1 MLGSEQIHLI
11 ILVDVSLVIFN
22 KNWYTFISIYAN
34 GRIEKMIKSMTGFGR
49 SEIVKGSRKISV
61 EIKSVNHRYL
71 ETGIKMPKKLN
82 VFESRMRELL
92 KKYAARGKVDIFIN
106 YEDASESQ
114 VNLKF
119 NQNIAD
125 EYMAIFDNMSEKYN
139 LKNDVTVGSLARF
152 PEVVTMDEV
161 QEDEEELWH
170 FIEEAMK
177 TALEQFVNTRILEG
191 ENLKKDLLGK
201 LDHMEE
207 LVTFV
212 EKRSPEIMKEYRS
225 KLEGKVREL
234 LGDTTIDE
242 SRIATEVIIYADKIC
257 VDEET
262 VRLRSHIEHA
272 RKCLDEDGGIG
283 RKLDFIAQEMN
294 REANTTLSKAN
305 DIEISNAAID
315 LKTEIEK
322 VREQIQN
329 IE

>member
-1 MLGSEQIHLI
+1 
-11 ILVDVSLVIFN
+11 
-22 KNWYTFISIYAN
+22 
-34 GRIEKMIKSMTGFGR
+34 MIKSMTGFGR
-49 SEIVKGSRKISV
+49 SEIVKGNRKISV

-71 ETGIKMPKKLN
+71 EAGIKMPKKLN
-82 VFESRMRELL
+82 VFESRMRDLL
-92 KKYAARGKVDIFIN
+92 KKYATRGKIDIFIN
-106 YEDASESQ
+106 YEDDSESQ

-125 EYMAIFDNMSEKYN
+125 EYMAIFNNIYEKYN
-139 LKNDVTVGSLARF
+139 LKNDMTVVGLASF
-152 PEVVTMDEV
+152 PEVITMDEV

-177 TALEQFVNTRILEG
+177 AALEQFVNTRILEG

-207 LVTFV
+207 LVAFV

-225 KLEGKVREL
+225 KLESKVKEL

-272 RKCLDEDGGIG
+272 RKCLNEDGGIG
-283 RKLDFIAQEMN
+283 RKMDFIAQEMN

>member
-1 MLGSEQIHLI
+1 
-11 ILVDVSLVIFN
+11 
-22 KNWYTFISIYAN
+22 
-34 GRIEKMIKSMTGFGR
+34 MIKSMTGFGR
-49 SEIVKGSRKISV
+49 SEIVKGNRKISV

-71 ETGIKMPKKLN
+71 EAGIKMPKKLN
-82 VFESRMRELL
+82 VFESRMRDLL
-92 KKYAARGKVDIFIN
+92 KKYATRGKIDIFIN
-106 YEDASESQ
+106 YEDDSESQ

-125 EYMAIFDNMSEKYN
+125 EYMAIFNNMSEKYN
-139 LKNDVTVGSLARF
+139 LKNDMTVGGLARF
-152 PEVVTMDEV
+152 PEVITMDEV

-177 TALEQFVNTRILEG
+177 AAFEQFVNTRILEG

-207 LVTFV
+207 LVAFV

-225 KLEGKVREL
+225 KLESKVKEL

-272 RKCLDEDGGIG
+272 RKCLNEDGGIG
-283 RKLDFIAQEMN
+283 RKMDFIAQEMN

>member
-1 MLGSEQIHLI
+1 
-11 ILVDVSLVIFN
+11 
-22 KNWYTFISIYAN
+22 
-34 GRIEKMIKSMTGFGR
+34 MIKSMTGFGR
-49 SEIVKGSRKISV
+49 SEIVKGNRKISV

-71 ETGIKMPKKLN
+71 EAGIKMPKKLN
-82 VFESRMRELL
+82 VFEIRMRDLL
-92 KKYAARGKVDIFIN
+92 KKYATRGKIDIFIN
-106 YEDASESQ
+106 YEDDSESQ

-125 EYMAIFDNMSEKYN
+125 EYMAIFNNMSEKYN
-139 LKNDVTVGSLARF
+139 LKNDMTVGGLARF
-152 PEVVTMDEV
+152 PEVITMDEV

-177 TALEQFVNTRILEG
+177 AALEQFVNTRILEG

-207 LVTFV
+207 LVAFV

-225 KLEGKVREL
+225 KLESKVKEL

-272 RKCLDEDGGIG
+272 RKCLNEEGGIG
-283 RKLDFIAQEMN
+283 RKMDFIAQEMN

>member
-1 MLGSEQIHLI
+1 
-11 ILVDVSLVIFN
+11 
-22 KNWYTFISIYAN
+22 
-34 GRIEKMIKSMTGFGR
+34 MIKSMTGFGR
-49 SEIVKGSRKISV
+49 SEIVKGNRKISV

-71 ETGIKMPKKLN
+71 EAGIKMPKKLN
-82 VFESRMRELL
+82 VFESRMRDLL
-92 KKYAARGKVDIFIN
+92 KKYATRGKIDIFIN
-106 YEDASESQ
+106 YEDDSESQ

-125 EYMAIFDNMSEKYN
+125 EYMAIFNNMSEKYN
-139 LKNDVTVGSLARF
+139 LKNDMTVGGLARF
-152 PEVVTMDEV
+152 PEVITMDEV

-177 TALEQFVNTRILEG
+177 AALEQFVNTRILEG

-207 LVTFV
+207 LVAFV

-225 KLEGKVREL
+225 KLEGKVKEL

-272 RKCLDEDGGIG
+272 RKCLNEDGGIG
-283 RKLDFIAQEMN
+283 RKMDFIAQEMN

>member
-1 MLGSEQIHLI
+1 
-11 ILVDVSLVIFN
+11 
-22 KNWYTFISIYAN
+22 
-34 GRIEKMIKSMTGFGR
+34 MIKSMTGFGR
-49 SEIVKGSRKISV
+49 SEIVKGNRKISV

-71 ETGIKMPKKLN
+71 EAGIKMPKKLN
-82 VFESRMRELL
+82 VFESRMRDLL
-92 KKYAARGKVDIFIN
+92 KKYATRGKIDIFIN
-106 YEDASESQ
+106 YEDDSESQ

-125 EYMAIFDNMSEKYN
+125 EYMAIFNNMSEKYN
-139 LKNDVTVGSLARF
+139 LKNDMTVGGLARF
-152 PEVVTMDEV
+152 PEVITMDEV

-177 TALEQFVNTRILEG
+177 AALEQFVNTRILEG

-201 LDHMEE
+201 LDHMED
-207 LVTFV
+207 LVAFV

-225 KLEGKVREL
+225 KVESKVKEL

-272 RKCLDEDGGIG
+272 RKCLNEDGGIG
-283 RKLDFIAQEMN
+283 RKMDFIAQEMN

>member
-1 MLGSEQIHLI
+1 
-11 ILVDVSLVIFN
+11 
-22 KNWYTFISIYAN
+22 
-34 GRIEKMIKSMTGFGR
+34 MIKSMTGFGR
-49 SEIVKGSRKISV
+49 SEIVKGNRKISV

-71 ETGIKMPKKLN
+71 EAGIKMPKKLN
-82 VFESRMRELL
+82 VFESRMRDLL
-92 KKYAARGKVDIFIN
+92 KKYATRGKIDIFIN
-106 YEDASESQ
+106 YEDDSENQ

-125 EYMAIFDNMSEKYN
+125 EYMAIFNNMSEKYN
-139 LKNDVTVGSLARF
+139 LKNDMSVGGLARF
-152 PEVVTMDEV
+152 PEVITMDEV

-177 TALEQFVNTRILEG
+177 AALEQFVNTRILEG

-207 LVTFV
+207 LVAFV

-225 KLEGKVREL
+225 KLESKVKEL

-272 RKCLDEDGGIG
+272 RKCLNEDGGIG
-283 RKLDFIAQEMN
+283 RKMDFIAQEMN

>member
-1 MLGSEQIHLI
+1 
-11 ILVDVSLVIFN
+11 
-22 KNWYTFISIYAN
+22 
-34 GRIEKMIKSMTGFGR
+34 MIKSMTGFGR
-49 SEIVKGSRKISV
+49 SEIVKGNRKISV

-71 ETGIKMPKKLN
+71 EAGIKMPKKLN
-82 VFESRMRELL
+82 VFESRMRDLL
-92 KKYAARGKVDIFIN
+92 KKYAARGKIDIFIN
-106 YEDASESQ
+106 YEDDSENQ

-125 EYMAIFDNMSEKYN
+125 EYMTIFNNMSEKYN
-139 LKNDVTVGSLARF
+139 LKNDMTVGGLARF
-152 PEVVTMDEV
+152 PEVITMDEV

-177 TALEQFVNTRILEG
+177 AALEQFVNTRILEG

-207 LVTFV
+207 LVAFV

-225 KLEGKVREL
+225 KLEHKVKEL

-272 RKCLDEDGGIG
+272 RKCLNEDGGIG
-283 RKLDFIAQEMN
+283 RKMDFIAQEMN

>member
-1 MLGSEQIHLI
+1 
-11 ILVDVSLVIFN
+11 
-22 KNWYTFISIYAN
+22 
-34 GRIEKMIKSMTGFGR
+34 MIKSITGFGR
-49 SEIVKGSRKISV
+49 SEIVKGNRKISV

-71 ETGIKMPKKLN
+71 EAGIKMPKKLN
-82 VFESRMRELL
+82 VFESRMRDLL
-92 KKYAARGKVDIFIN
+92 KKYATRGKIDIFIN
-106 YEDASESQ
+106 YEDDSESQ

-125 EYMAIFDNMSEKYN
+125 EYMAIFNNMSEKYN
-139 LKNDVTVGSLARF
+139 LKNDMTVGGLARF
-152 PEVVTMDEV
+152 PEVITMDEV

-177 TALEQFVNTRILEG
+177 AALEQFVNTRILEG

-207 LVTFV
+207 LVAFV

-225 KLEGKVREL
+225 KLESKVKEL

-272 RKCLDEDGGIG
+272 RKCLNEEGGIG
-283 RKLDFIAQEMN
+283 RKMDFIAQEMN

>member
-1 MLGSEQIHLI
+1 
-11 ILVDVSLVIFN
+11 
-22 KNWYTFISIYAN
+22 
-34 GRIEKMIKSMTGFGR
+34 MIKSMTGFGR
-49 SEIVKGSRKISV
+49 SEIVKGNRKISV

-71 ETGIKMPKKLN
+71 EAGIKMPKKLN
-82 VFESRMRELL
+82 VFESRMRDLL
-92 KKYAARGKVDIFIN
+92 KKYATRGKIDIFIN
-106 YEDASESQ
+106 YEDDSESQ

-125 EYMAIFDNMSEKYN
+125 EYMAIFNNMSEKYN
-139 LKNDVTVGSLARF
+139 LKNDMTVGGLARF
-152 PEVVTMDEV
+152 PEVITMDEV

-177 TALEQFVNTRILEG
+177 AALEQFVNTRILEG

-207 LVTFV
+207 LVAFV

-225 KLEGKVREL
+225 KLESKVKEL
-234 LGDTTIDE
+234 LVDTTIDE

-272 RKCLDEDGGIG
+272 RKCLNEDGGIG
-283 RKLDFIAQEMN
+283 RKMDFIAQEMN

>member
-1 MLGSEQIHLI
+1 
-11 ILVDVSLVIFN
+11 
-22 KNWYTFISIYAN
+22 
-34 GRIEKMIKSMTGFGR
+34 MIKSMTGFGR
-49 SEIVKGSRKISV
+49 SEIVKGNRKISV

-71 ETGIKMPKKLN
+71 EAGIKMPKKLN
-82 VFESRMRELL
+82 VFESRMRDLL
-92 KKYAARGKVDIFIN
+92 KKYATRGKIDIFIN
-106 YEDASESQ
+106 YEDDSESQ

-125 EYMAIFDNMSEKYN
+125 EYMAIFNNMSEKYN
-139 LKNDVTVGSLARF
+139 LKNDMTVGGLARF
-152 PEVVTMDEV
+152 PEVITMDEV

-177 TALEQFVNTRILEG
+177 AALEQFVNTRILEG

-207 LVTFV
+207 LVAFV

-225 KLEGKVREL
+225 KLESKVKEL

-272 RKCLDEDGGIG
+272 RKCLNEDGGIG
-283 RKLDFIAQEMN
+283 RKMDFIAQEMN

-305 DIEISNAAID
+305 DSEISNAAID

>member
-1 MLGSEQIHLI
+1 
-11 ILVDVSLVIFN
+11 
-22 KNWYTFISIYAN
+22 
-34 GRIEKMIKSMTGFGR
+34 MIKSMTGFGR
-49 SEIVKGSRKISV
+49 SEIVKGNRKISV
-61 EIKSVNHRYL
+61 EIKSVNHRYF
-71 ETGIKMPKKLN
+71 EAGIKMPKKLN
-82 VFESRMRELL
+82 VFESRMRDLL
-92 KKYAARGKVDIFIN
+92 KKYATRGKIDIFIN
-106 YEDASESQ
+106 YEDDSESQ

-125 EYMAIFDNMSEKYN
+125 EYMAIFNNMSDKYN
-139 LKNDVTVGSLARF
+139 LKNDITVGGLARF
-152 PEVVTMDEV
+152 PEVITMDEA

-170 FIEEAMK
+170 FIEEAMRA
-177 TALEQFVNTRILEG
+177 ALEQFVNTRILEG

-201 LDHMEE
+201 LEHMEE
-207 LVTFV
+207 LVAFV

-272 RKCLDEDGGIG
+272 RKCLNEDGGIG
-283 RKLDFIAQEMN
+283 RKMDFIAQEMN

>member
-1 MLGSEQIHLI
+1 
-11 ILVDVSLVIFN
+11 
-22 KNWYTFISIYAN
+22 
-34 GRIEKMIKSMTGFGR
+34 MIKSMTGFGR
-49 SEIVKGSRKISV
+49 SEIVKGNRKISV

-71 ETGIKMPKKLN
+71 EAGIKMPKKLN
-82 VFESRMRELL
+82 VFESRMRDLL
-92 KKYAARGKVDIFIN
+92 KKYAARGKIDIFIN
-106 YEDASESQ
+106 YEDDSESQ

-125 EYMAIFDNMSEKYN
+125 EYMAIFNNMSEKYN
-139 LKNDVTVGSLARF
+139 LKNDMTVGGLARF
-152 PEVVTMDEV
+152 PEVITMDEV

-177 TALEQFVNTRILEG
+177 AALEQFVNTRILEG

-201 LDHMEE
+201 LDHMED
-207 LVTFV
+207 LVAFV

-225 KLEGKVREL
+225 KLESKVKEL

-272 RKCLDEDGGIG
+272 RKCLNEEGGIG
-283 RKLDFIAQEMN
+283 RKMDFIAQEMN

>member
-1 MLGSEQIHLI
+1 MGMFHKKERQEDTM
-11 ILVDVSLVIFN
+11 V
-22 KNWYTFISIYAN
+22 
-34 GRIEKMIKSMTGFGR
+34 KSMTGFGR
-49 SEIVKGSRKISV
+49 YELTEDDRKFTI
-61 EIKSVNHRYL
+61 EMKSVNHKFL
-71 ETGIKMPKKLN
+71 DVNMKMPKKLSMFEGDMRN
-82 VFESRMRELL
+82 VL
-92 KKYAARGKVDIFIN
+92 KKYAVRGKIDIFIN
-106 YEDASESQ
+106 YEDDSESQ

-125 EYMAIFDNMSEKYN
+125 EYMAIFNNMSEKYN
-139 LKNDVTVGSLARF
+139 LKNDMTVGGLARF
-152 PEVVTMDEV
+152 PEVITMDEV

-177 TALEQFVNTRILEG
+177 AALEQFVNTRILEG

-207 LVTFV
+207 LVAFV

-225 KLEGKVREL
+225 KLESKVKEL

-272 RKCLDEDGGIG
+272 RKCLNEDGGIG
-283 RKLDFIAQEMN
+283 RKMDFIAQEMN

>member
-1 MLGSEQIHLI
+1 
-11 ILVDVSLVIFN
+11 
-22 KNWYTFISIYAN
+22 
-34 GRIEKMIKSMTGFGR
+34 MIKSMTGFGR
-49 SEIVKGSRKISV
+49 SEIVKGNRKISV

-71 ETGIKMPKKLN
+71 EAGIKMPKKLN
-82 VFESRMRELL
+82 VFESRMRDLL
-92 KKYAARGKVDIFIN
+92 KKYAARGKIDIFIN
-106 YEDASESQ
+106 YEDDSENQ

-125 EYMAIFDNMSEKYN
+125 EYMTIFNNMSEKYN
-139 LKNDVTVGSLARF
+139 LKNDMTVGVLARF
-152 PEVVTMDEV
+152 PEVITMDEV
-161 QEDEEELWH
+161 QEDEEELWL

-177 TALEQFVNTRILEG
+177 AALEQFVNTRILEG

-207 LVTFV
+207 LVAFV

-225 KLEGKVREL
+225 KLESKVKEL

-272 RKCLDEDGGIG
+272 RKCLNEDGGIG
-283 RKLDFIAQEMN
+283 RKMDFIAQEMN

>member
-1 MLGSEQIHLI
+1 
-11 ILVDVSLVIFN
+11 
-22 KNWYTFISIYAN
+22 
-34 GRIEKMIKSMTGFGR
+34 MIKSMTGFGR
-49 SEIVKGSRKISV
+49 SEIVKGNRKISV

-71 ETGIKMPKKLN
+71 EAGIKMPKKLN
-82 VFESRMRELL
+82 VFESRMRDLL
-92 KKYAARGKVDIFIN
+92 KKYATRGKIDIFIN
-106 YEDASESQ
+106 YEDDSENQ

-125 EYMAIFDNMSEKYN
+125 EYMAIFNNMSEKYN
-139 LKNDVTVGSLARF
+139 LKNDMTVGGLARF
-152 PEVVTMDEV
+152 PEVITMDEV

-177 TALEQFVNTRILEG
+177 AALEQFVNTRILEG

-207 LVTFV
+207 LVAFV

-225 KLEGKVREL
+225 KLESKVKEL
-234 LGDTTIDE
+234 LGDTTIDQ

-272 RKCLDEDGGIG
+272 RKCLNEEGGIG
-283 RKLDFIAQEMN
+283 RKMDFIAQEMN

>member
-1 MLGSEQIHLI
+1 
-11 ILVDVSLVIFN
+11 
-22 KNWYTFISIYAN
+22 
-34 GRIEKMIKSMTGFGR
+34 MIKSMTGFGR
-49 SEIVKGSRKISV
+49 SEIVKGNRKISV

-71 ETGIKMPKKLN
+71 EAGIKMPKKLN
-82 VFESRMRELL
+82 VFESRMRDLL
-92 KKYAARGKVDIFIN
+92 KKYATRGKIDIFIN
-106 YEDASESQ
+106 YEDDSESQ

-125 EYMAIFDNMSEKYN
+125 EYMAIFNNMYEKYN
-139 LKNDVTVGSLARF
+139 LKNDMTVGGLARF
-152 PEVVTMDEV
+152 PEVITMDEV

-177 TALEQFVNTRILEG
+177 AALEQFVNTRILEG

-207 LVTFV
+207 LVAFV

-225 KLEGKVREL
+225 KLESKVKEL

-272 RKCLDEDGGIG
+272 RKCLNEDGGIG
-283 RKLDFIAQEMN
+283 RKMDFIAQEMN

>member
-1 MLGSEQIHLI
+1 
-11 ILVDVSLVIFN
+11 
-22 KNWYTFISIYAN
+22 
-34 GRIEKMIKSMTGFGR
+34 MIKSMTGFGR
-49 SEIVKGSRKISV
+49 SEIVKGNRKISV

-71 ETGIKMPKKLN
+71 EAGIKMPKKLN
-82 VFESRMRELL
+82 VFESRMRDLL
-92 KKYAARGKVDIFIN
+92 KKYATRGKIDIFIN
-106 YEDASESQ
+106 YEDDSESQ

-125 EYMAIFDNMSEKYN
+125 EYMAIFNNMSEKYN
-139 LKNDVTVGSLARF
+139 LKNDMTVGGLARF
-152 PEVVTMDEV
+152 PEVITMDEV

-177 TALEQFVNTRILEG
+177 AALEQFVNTRILEG

-207 LVTFV
+207 LVAFV

-225 KLEGKVREL
+225 KLESKVKEL

-272 RKCLDEDGGIG
+272 RKCLNEDGGIG
-283 RKLDFIAQEMN
+283 RKMDFIAQEMN

-322 VREQIQN
+322 EREQIQN

>member
-1 MLGSEQIHLI
+1 
-11 ILVDVSLVIFN
+11 
-22 KNWYTFISIYAN
+22 
-34 GRIEKMIKSMTGFGR
+34 MIKSMTGFGR
-49 SEIVKGSRKISV
+49 SEIVKGNRKISV

-71 ETGIKMPKKLN
+71 EAGIKMPKKLN
-82 VFESRMRELL
+82 VFESRMRDLL
-92 KKYAARGKVDIFIN
+92 KKYATRGKIDIFIN
-106 YEDASESQ
+106 YEDDSESQ

-125 EYMAIFDNMSEKYN
+125 EYMAIFNNMSEKYN
-139 LKNDVTVGSLARF
+139 LKNDMTVGGLARF
-152 PEVVTMDEV
+152 PEVITMDEV

-177 TALEQFVNTRILEG
+177 AALEQFVNTRILEG

-201 LDHMEE
+201 LDHLEE
-207 LVTFV
+207 LVAFV
-212 EKRSPEIMKEYRS
+212 EKKSPEIMKEYRS
-225 KLEGKVREL
+225 KLESKVKEL

-272 RKCLDEDGGIG
+272 RKCLNEDGGIG
-283 RKLDFIAQEMN
+283 RKMDFIAQEMN

-305 DIEISNAAID
+305 DIEISNATID

>member
-1 MLGSEQIHLI
+1 
-11 ILVDVSLVIFN
+11 
-22 KNWYTFISIYAN
+22 
-34 GRIEKMIKSMTGFGR
+34 MIKSMTGFGR
-49 SEIVKGSRKISV
+49 SEIVKGNRKISV

-71 ETGIKMPKKLN
+71 EAGIKMPKKLN
-82 VFESRMRELL
+82 VFESRMRDLL
-92 KKYAARGKVDIFIN
+92 KKYATRGKIDIFIN
-106 YEDASESQ
+106 YEDDSESQ

-125 EYMAIFDNMSEKYN
+125 EYMAIFNNMSEKYN
-139 LKNDVTVGSLARF
+139 LKNDMTVGGLARF
-152 PEVVTMDEV
+152 PEVITMDEV

-177 TALEQFVNTRILEG
+177 AALEQFVNTRILEG

-207 LVTFV
+207 LVAFV

-225 KLEGKVREL
+225 KLESKVKEL

-242 SRIATEVIIYADKIC
+242 SRIATEVIIY
-257 VDEET
+257 EET

-272 RKCLDEDGGIG
+272 RKCLNEDGGIG
-283 RKLDFIAQEMN
+283 RKMDFIAQEMN

>member
-1 MLGSEQIHLI
+1 
-11 ILVDVSLVIFN
+11 
-22 KNWYTFISIYAN
+22 
-34 GRIEKMIKSMTGFGR
+34 MIKSMTGFGR
-49 SEIVKGSRKISV
+49 SEIVKGNRKISV

-71 ETGIKMPKKLN
+71 EAGIKMPKKLN
-82 VFESRMRELL
+82 VFESRMRDLL
-92 KKYAARGKVDIFIN
+92 KKYATRGKIDIFIN
-106 YEDASESQ
+106 YEDDSESQ

-125 EYMAIFDNMSEKYN
+125 EYMAIFNNMSEKYN
-139 LKNDVTVGSLARF
+139 LKNDMTVGGLARF
-152 PEVVTMDEV
+152 PEVITMDEV
-161 QEDEEELWH
+161 QEDEEELWL

-177 TALEQFVNTRILEG
+177 AALEQFVNTRILEG

-207 LVTFV
+207 LVAFV

-225 KLEGKVREL
+225 KLESKVKEL

-272 RKCLDEDGGIG
+272 RKCLNEDGGIG
-283 RKLDFIAQEMN
+283 RKMDFIAQEMN

>member
-1 MLGSEQIHLI
+1 
-11 ILVDVSLVIFN
+11 
-22 KNWYTFISIYAN
+22 
-34 GRIEKMIKSMTGFGR
+34 MIKSMTGFGR
-49 SEIVKGSRKISV
+49 SEIVKGNRKISV

-71 ETGIKMPKKLN
+71 EAGIKMPKKLN
-82 VFESRMRELL
+82 VFESRMRDLL
-92 KKYAARGKVDIFIN
+92 KKYATRGKIDIFIN
-106 YEDASESQ
+106 YEDDSENQ

-125 EYMAIFDNMSEKYN
+125 EYMDIFNNMSEKYN
-139 LKNDVTVGSLARF
+139 LKNDMTVGGLARF
-152 PEVVTMDEV
+152 PEVITMDEV

-177 TALEQFVNTRILEG
+177 AALEQFVNTRILEG

-207 LVTFV
+207 LVAFV

-225 KLEGKVREL
+225 KLESKVKEL

-272 RKCLDEDGGIG
+272 RKCLNEDGGIG
-283 RKLDFIAQEMN
+283 RKMDFIAQEMN

>member
-1 MLGSEQIHLI
+1 
-11 ILVDVSLVIFN
+11 
-22 KNWYTFISIYAN
+22 
-34 GRIEKMIKSMTGFGR
+34 MIKSMTGFGR
-49 SEIVKGSRKISV
+49 SEIVKGNRKISV

-71 ETGIKMPKKLN
+71 EAGIKMPKKLN
-82 VFESRMRELL
+82 VFESRMRDLL
-92 KKYAARGKVDIFIN
+92 KKYATRGKIDIFMN
-106 YEDASESQ
+106 YEDDSESQ

-125 EYMAIFDNMSEKYN
+125 EYMAIFNNMSEKYN
-139 LKNDVTVGSLARF
+139 LKNDMTVGGLARF
-152 PEVVTMDEV
+152 PEVITMDEV

-177 TALEQFVNTRILEG
+177 AALEQFVNTRILEG

-207 LVTFV
+207 LVAFV

-225 KLEGKVREL
+225 KLESKVKEL

-272 RKCLDEDGGIG
+272 RKCLNEDGGIG
-283 RKLDFIAQEMN
+283 RKMDFIAQEMN

>member
-1 MLGSEQIHLI
+1 
-11 ILVDVSLVIFN
+11 
-22 KNWYTFISIYAN
+22 
-34 GRIEKMIKSMTGFGR
+34 MIKSMTGFGR
-49 SEIVKGSRKISV
+49 SEIVKGNRKISV

-71 ETGIKMPKKLN
+71 EAGIKMPKKLN
-82 VFESRMRELL
+82 AFESRMRDLL
-92 KKYAARGKVDIFIN
+92 KKYATRGKIDIFIN
-106 YEDASESQ
+106 YEDDSENQ

-125 EYMAIFDNMSEKYN
+125 EYMTIFNNMSEKYN
-139 LKNDVTVGSLARF
+139 LKNDMTVGGLARF
-152 PEVVTMDEV
+152 PEVITMDEV

-177 TALEQFVNTRILEG
+177 AALEQFVNTRILEG

-225 KLEGKVREL
+225 KLESKVKEL

-272 RKCLDEDGGIG
+272 RKCLNEEGGIG
-283 RKLDFIAQEMN
+283 RKMDFIAQEMN

>member
-1 MLGSEQIHLI
+1 
-11 ILVDVSLVIFN
+11 
-22 KNWYTFISIYAN
+22 
-34 GRIEKMIKSMTGFGR
+34 MIKSMTGFGR
-49 SEIVKGSRKISV
+49 SEIVKGNRKISV

-71 ETGIKMPKKLN
+71 EAGIKMPKKLN
-82 VFESRMRELL
+82 VFESRMRDLL
-92 KKYAARGKVDIFIN
+92 KKYATRGKIDIFIN
-106 YEDASESQ
+106 YEDDSESQ

-125 EYMAIFDNMSEKYN
+125 EYMAIFNNMSEKYN
-139 LKNDVTVGSLARF
+139 LKNDMTVGGLARF
-152 PEVVTMDEV
+152 PEVITMDEV

-177 TALEQFVNTRILEG
+177 AALEQFVNTRILEG

-201 LDHMEE
+201 LDNMEE
-207 LVTFV
+207 LVAFV

-225 KLEGKVREL
+225 KLESKVKEL

-272 RKCLDEDGGIG
+272 RKCLNEDGGIG
-283 RKLDFIAQEMN
+283 RKMDFIAQEMN

>member
-1 MLGSEQIHLI
+1 
-11 ILVDVSLVIFN
+11 
-22 KNWYTFISIYAN
+22 
-34 GRIEKMIKSMTGFGR
+34 MIKSMTGFGR
-49 SEIVKGSRKISV
+49 SEIVKGNRKISV

-71 ETGIKMPKKLN
+71 EAGIKMPKKLN
-82 VFESRMRELL
+82 VFESRMRDLL
-92 KKYAARGKVDIFIN
+92 KKYATRGKIDIFIN
-106 YEDASESQ
+106 YEDDSENQ

-125 EYMAIFDNMSEKYN
+125 EYMAIFNNMSEKYN
-139 LKNDVTVGSLARF
+139 LKNDMTVGGLARF
-152 PEVVTMDEV
+152 PEVITMDEV
-161 QEDEEELWH
+161 QEDEEKLWH

-177 TALEQFVNTRILEG
+177 AALEQFVNTRILEG

-207 LVTFV
+207 LVAFV

-225 KLEGKVREL
+225 KLESKVKEL

-272 RKCLDEDGGIG
+272 RKCLNEDGGIG
-283 RKLDFIAQEMN
+283 RKMDFIAQEMN

>member
-1 MLGSEQIHLI
+1 
-11 ILVDVSLVIFN
+11 
-22 KNWYTFISIYAN
+22 
-34 GRIEKMIKSMTGFGR
+34 MIKSMTGFGR
-49 SEIVKGSRKISV
+49 SEIVRGNRKISV

-71 ETGIKMPKKLN
+71 EAGIKMPKKLN
-82 VFESRMRELL
+82 VFESRMRDLL
-92 KKYAARGKVDIFIN
+92 KKYATRGKIDIFIN
-106 YEDASESQ
+106 YEDDSENQ

-125 EYMAIFDNMSEKYN
+125 EYMAIFNNMSEKYN
-139 LKNDVTVGSLARF
+139 LKNDMTVGGLARF
-152 PEVVTMDEV
+152 PEVITMDEV

-177 TALEQFVNTRILEG
+177 AALEQFVNTRILEG

-207 LVTFV
+207 LVAFV

-225 KLEGKVREL
+225 KLEGKVKEL

-283 RKLDFIAQEMN
+283 RKMDFIAQEMN

>member
-1 MLGSEQIHLI
+1 
-11 ILVDVSLVIFN
+11 
-22 KNWYTFISIYAN
+22 
-34 GRIEKMIKSMTGFGR
+34 MIKSMTGFGR
-49 SEIVKGSRKISV
+49 SEIVKGNRKISV

-71 ETGIKMPKKLN
+71 EAGIKMPKKLN
-82 VFESRMRELL
+82 VFESRMRDLL
-92 KKYAARGKVDIFIN
+92 KKYATRGKIDIFIN
-106 YEDASESQ
+106 YEYDSESQ

-125 EYMAIFDNMSEKYN
+125 EYMAIFNNMSEKYN
-139 LKNDVTVGSLARF
+139 LKNDMTVGGLARF
-152 PEVVTMDEV
+152 PEVITMDEV

-177 TALEQFVNTRILEG
+177 AALEQFVNTRILEG

-207 LVTFV
+207 LVAFV

-225 KLEGKVREL
+225 KLESKVKEL

-272 RKCLDEDGGIG
+272 RKCLNEEGGIG
-283 RKLDFIAQEMN
+283 RKMDFIAQEMN

>member
-1 MLGSEQIHLI
+1 
-11 ILVDVSLVIFN
+11 
-22 KNWYTFISIYAN
+22 
-34 GRIEKMIKSMTGFGR
+34 MIKSMTGFGR
-49 SEIVKGSRKISV
+49 GEIVKGNRKISV
-61 EIKSVNHRYL
+61 ENKSVNHRYL
-71 ETGIKMPKKLN
+71 EAGIKMPKKLN
-82 VFESRMRELL
+82 VFESRMRDLL
-92 KKYAARGKVDIFIN
+92 KKYATRGKIDIFIN
-106 YEDASESQ
+106 YEDDSESQ

-125 EYMAIFDNMSEKYN
+125 EYMAIFNNMSEKYN
-139 LKNDVTVGSLARF
+139 LKNDMTVGGLARF
-152 PEVVTMDEV
+152 PEVITMDEV

-177 TALEQFVNTRILEG
+177 AALEQFVNTRILEG

-207 LVTFV
+207 LVAFV

-225 KLEGKVREL
+225 KLESKVKEL

-272 RKCLDEDGGIG
+272 RKCLNEDGGIG
-283 RKLDFIAQEMN
+283 RKMDFIAQEMN

>member
-1 MLGSEQIHLI
+1 
-11 ILVDVSLVIFN
+11 
-22 KNWYTFISIYAN
+22 
-34 GRIEKMIKSMTGFGR
+34 MIKSMTGFGR
-49 SEIVKGSRKISV
+49 SEIVKGNRKISV

-71 ETGIKMPKKLN
+71 EAGIKMPKKLN
-82 VFESRMRELL
+82 VFESRMRDLL
-92 KKYAARGKVDIFIN
+92 KKYATRGKIDIFIN
-106 YEDASESQ
+106 YEDDSESQ

-125 EYMAIFDNMSEKYN
+125 EYMAIFNNMSEKYN
-139 LKNDVTVGSLARF
+139 LKNDMTVGGLARF
-152 PEVVTMDEV
+152 PEVITMDEV

-177 TALEQFVNTRILEG
+177 AALEQFVNTRILEG

-207 LVTFV
+207 LVAFV
-212 EKRSPEIMKEYRS
+212 EKRSPEIIKEYRS
-225 KLEGKVREL
+225 KLESKVKEL

-272 RKCLDEDGGIG
+272 RKCLNEDGGIG
-283 RKLDFIAQEMN
+283 RKMDFIAQEMN

-305 DIEISNAAID
+305 NIEISNAAID

-322 VREQIQN
+322 IREQIQN

>member
-1 MLGSEQIHLI
+1 
-11 ILVDVSLVIFN
+11 
-22 KNWYTFISIYAN
+22 
-34 GRIEKMIKSMTGFGR
+34 MIKSMTGFGR
-49 SEIVKGSRKISV
+49 SEIVKGNRKISV

-71 ETGIKMPKKLN
+71 EAGIKMPKKLN
-82 VFESRMRELL
+82 VFESRMRDLL
-92 KKYAARGKVDIFIN
+92 KKYATRGKIDIFIN
-106 YEDASESQ
+106 YEDDSESQ

-125 EYMAIFDNMSEKYN
+125 EYMAIFNNMSEKYN
-139 LKNDVTVGSLARF
+139 LKNDMTVGGLARF
-152 PEVVTMDEV
+152 PEVITMDEV

-177 TALEQFVNTRILEG
+177 VALEQFVNTRILEG

-207 LVTFV
+207 LVAFV

-225 KLEGKVREL
+225 KLERKVKEL

-272 RKCLDEDGGIG
+272 RKCLNEDGGIG
-283 RKLDFIAQEMN
+283 RKMDFIAQEMN

>member
-1 MLGSEQIHLI
+1 
-11 ILVDVSLVIFN
+11 
-22 KNWYTFISIYAN
+22 
-34 GRIEKMIKSMTGFGR
+34 MIKSMTGFGR
-49 SEIVKGSRKISV
+49 SEIVKGNRKISV

-71 ETGIKMPKKLN
+71 EAGIKMPQKLN
-82 VFESRMRELL
+82 VFESRMRDLL
-92 KKYAARGKVDIFIN
+92 KKYATRGKIDIFIN
-106 YEDASESQ
+106 YEDDSESQ

-125 EYMAIFDNMSEKYN
+125 EYMAIFNNMSEKYN
-139 LKNDVTVGSLARF
+139 LKNDMTVGGLARF
-152 PEVVTMDEV
+152 PEVITMDEV

-177 TALEQFVNTRILEG
+177 AALEQFVNTRILEG

-207 LVTFV
+207 LVAFV

-225 KLEGKVREL
+225 KLESKVKEL

-272 RKCLDEDGGIG
+272 RKCLNEDGGIG
-283 RKLDFIAQEMN
+283 RKMDFIAQEMN

>member
-1 MLGSEQIHLI
+1 
-11 ILVDVSLVIFN
+11 
-22 KNWYTFISIYAN
+22 
-34 GRIEKMIKSMTGFGR
+34 MIKSMTGFGR
-49 SEIVKGSRKISV
+49 SEIVKGNRKISV

-71 ETGIKMPKKLN
+71 EAGIKMPKKLN
-82 VFESRMRELL
+82 VFESRMRDLL
-92 KKYAARGKVDIFIN
+92 KKYATRGKIDIFIN
-106 YEDASESQ
+106 YEDDSESQ

-125 EYMAIFDNMSEKYN
+125 EYMAIFNNMSEKYN
-139 LKNDVTVGSLARF
+139 LKNDMTVGGLARF
-152 PEVVTMDEV
+152 PEVITMDEV

-177 TALEQFVNTRILEG
+177 AALEQFVNTRILEG

-207 LVTFV
+207 LVAID

-225 KLEGKVREL
+225 KLESKVKEL

-272 RKCLDEDGGIG
+272 RKCLNEEGGIG
-283 RKLDFIAQEMN
+283 RKMDFIAQEMN

>member
-1 MLGSEQIHLI
+1 
-11 ILVDVSLVIFN
+11 
-22 KNWYTFISIYAN
+22 
-34 GRIEKMIKSMTGFGR
+34 MIKSMTGFGR
-49 SEIVKGSRKISV
+49 SEIVKGNRKISV

-71 ETGIKMPKKLN
+71 EAGIKMPKKLN
-82 VFESRMRELL
+82 VFESRMRDLL
-92 KKYAARGKVDIFIN
+92 KKYATRGKIDIFIN
-106 YEDASESQ
+106 YEDDSESQ

-125 EYMAIFDNMSEKYN
+125 EYMAIFNNMSEKYN
-139 LKNDVTVGSLARF
+139 LKNDMTVGGLARF
-152 PEVVTMDEV
+152 PEVITMDEV

-177 TALEQFVNTRILEG
+177 AALEQFVNTRILEG

-207 LVTFV
+207 LVAFV

-225 KLEGKVREL
+225 KLESKVKEL

-262 VRLRSHIEHA
+262 VRLKSHIEHA
-272 RKCLDEDGGIG
+272 RKCLNEEGGIG
-283 RKLDFIAQEMN
+283 RKMDFIAQEMN

>member
-1 MLGSEQIHLI
+1 
-11 ILVDVSLVIFN
+11 
-22 KNWYTFISIYAN
+22 
-34 GRIEKMIKSMTGFGR
+34 MIKSMTGFGR
-49 SEIVKGSRKISV
+49 SEIVKGNRKISV

-71 ETGIKMPKKLN
+71 EAGIKMPKKLN
-82 VFESRMRELL
+82 VFESRMRDLL
-92 KKYAARGKVDIFIN
+92 KKYATRGKIDIFIN
-106 YEDASESQ
+106 YEDDSENQ

-125 EYMAIFDNMSEKYN
+125 EYMSIFNNMSEKYN
-139 LKNDVTVGSLARF
+139 LKNDMTVGGLARF
-152 PEVVTMDEV
+152 PEVITMDEV

-177 TALEQFVNTRILEG
+177 VALEQFVNTRILEG

-207 LVTFV
+207 LVAFV

-225 KLEGKVREL
+225 KLESKVKEL

-272 RKCLDEDGGIG
+272 RKCLNEEGGIG
-283 RKLDFIAQEMN
+283 RKMDFIAQEMN